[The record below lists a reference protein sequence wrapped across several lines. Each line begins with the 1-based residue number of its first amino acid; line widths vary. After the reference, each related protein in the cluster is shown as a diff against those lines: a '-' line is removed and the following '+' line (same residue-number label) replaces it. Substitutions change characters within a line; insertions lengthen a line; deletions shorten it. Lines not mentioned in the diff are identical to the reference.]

1 MTSNNLPTVALIGR
15 TNVGKSTLFN
25 RMIEQSKA
33 LVSATA
39 GTTRDRNDGEC
50 LWRGR
55 TIRVVDT
62 GGLDVNKQDEIEKN
76 ILIQSE
82 LAMKEA
88 DVILFVVDLKNPPLP
103 SDLEL
108 ASKLWKTK
116 TPIIVV
122 GNKAEK
128 AAERRRA
135 HQPDWRLRG
144 LPAPIAVSA
153 TQGSGVGDLLDL
165 VYEKLAEIGKHPVD
179 YKELDATRVA
189 VIGKPNVGK
198 STLLNALVG
207 TDRFITSSIAHTT
220 REPNDVL
227 LHIGDKNYLI
237 YDTAGMR
244 KHAKISKGGGLEKMA
259 VDKNEWVI
267 RQSDV
272 SLLVLDATEP
282 IGTQEKHLAGILG
295 DSGAGVIIIVNKWDL
310 VKDKDVS
317 TMNEYRKYL
326 LGELPFITWAPVMFV
341 SALTKQ
347 RTSTIFKMIDDVGHN
362 RSIELDMKELDGFL
376 REALRTHLPSLGKG
390 KNPPKVM
397 GLKQVSTKP
406 PKFDLTL
413 KAQRTDAL
421 HPSYL
426 RFIENRLRELHDF
439 KGTPI
444 NIKVRIATAVSK

>member
-1 MTSNNLPTVALIGR
+1 MRPNSLPTVAIIGR

-33 LVSATA
+33 LVSSTA
-39 GTTRDRNDGEC
+39 GTTRDRNEGEC
-50 LWRGR
+50 LWRGKIVR
-55 TIRVVDT
+55 FIDT
-62 GGLDVNKQDEIEKN
+62 GGLDINKQDEIERN
-76 ILIQSE
+76 IAIQAE

-103 SDLEL
+103 TDLDL

-128 AAERRRA
+128 AAERRRV

-153 TQGSGVGDLLDL
+153 TQGSGVGDLLDE
-165 VYEKLAEIGKHPVD
+165 VYEQLEKIGKHPVD
-179 YKELDATRVA
+179 YRKIDAIRVA
-189 VIGKPNVGK
+189 VIGKPNAGK
-198 STLLNALVG
+198 STLLNALIG
-207 TDRFITSSIAHTT
+207 EDRFITSSIAHTT
-220 REPNDVL
+220 REPNDIL
-227 LHIGDKNYLI
+227 LHVGDKNYLF

-244 KHAKISKGGGLEKMA
+244 KHAKVNKAGGLEKMA

-272 SLLVLDATEP
+272 SLLILDATEP
-282 IGTQEKHLAGILG
+282 IGTQEKALAGILG

-310 VKDKDVS
+310 VKDKD
-317 TMNEYRKYL
+317 TTTINDYRKYL
-326 LGELPFITWAPVMFV
+326 AGELPFITWAPIMFV
-341 SALTKQ
+341 SALNKQ
-347 RTSTIFKMIDDVGHN
+347 RTNTIYKMIDDVSHN

-376 REALRTHLPSLGKG
+376 REALRKHLPSLGKG

-397 GLKQVSTKP
+397 GLKQVSTSP

>member
-1 MTSNNLPTVALIGR
+1 MTSNSLPTVALIGR

-50 LWRGR
+50 LWRGK
-55 TIRVVDT
+55 TIRMVDT
-62 GGLDVNKQDEIEKN
+62 GGLDVNKRDEIEKN

-165 VYEKLAEIGKHPVD
+165 VYEKLNEIGKQPVD

-227 LHIGDKNYLI
+227 LHVGDKNYLI

-244 KHAKISKGGGLEKMA
+244 KHARINQAGGLEKMA

-310 VKDKDVS
+310 VADKDVS

-326 LGELPFITWAPVMFV
+326 AGELPFITWAPIMFV

-347 RTSTIFKMIDDVGHN
+347 RTSTIFKMIDEVNHN

-376 REALRTHLPSLGKG
+376 HEALRTHLPSLGKG

-426 RFIENRLRELHDF
+426 RFIENRLRVLHDF

>member
-88 DVILFVVDLKNPPLP
+88 DIILFVVDLKNPPLP
-103 SDLEL
+103 TDLEL

-165 VYEKLAEIGKHPVD
+165 VYEKLTEIGKHPVD
-179 YKELDATRVA
+179 YKELNATRVA

-310 VKDKDVS
+310 VKDKD
-317 TMNEYRKYL
+317 TTTINDYKKYL
-326 LGELPFITWAPVMFV
+326 AGELPFITWAPVMFV

-347 RTSTIFKMIDDVGHN
+347 RTSTIFKMIDEVNHN
-362 RSIELDMKELDGFL
+362 RSIEIDMKELDGFL

-426 RFIENRLRELHDF
+426 RFIENRLRVLHDF
-439 KGTPI
+439 RGTPI

>member
-50 LWRGR
+50 LWRGK

-62 GGLDVNKQDEIEKN
+62 GGLDVNKRDEIEKN

-165 VYEKLAEIGKHPVD
+165 VYEKLNEIGKHPVD
-179 YKELDATRVA
+179 YTELDATRVA

-198 STLLNALVG
+198 STLLNALLG

-244 KHAKISKGGGLEKMA
+244 KHARINQAGGLEKMA

-282 IGTQEKHLAGILG
+282 IGSQEKHLAGILG

-310 VKDKDVS
+310 VQDKDVS
-317 TMNEYRKYL
+317 TMNDYRKYL
-326 LGELPFITWAPVMFV
+326 AGELPFITWAPIMFV
-341 SALTKQ
+341 SAKTKQ

-362 RSIELDMKELDGFL
+362 RSIQLDMKELDGFL

-426 RFIENRLRELHDF
+426 RFIENRLRELHYF
-439 KGTPI
+439 RGTPI

>member
-62 GGLDVNKQDEIEKN
+62 GGLDVNKRDEIEKN

-88 DVILFVVDLKNPPLP
+88 DIILFVVDLKNPPLP

-165 VYEKLAEIGKHPVD
+165 IYEKLSEIGKHPVD
-179 YKELDATRVA
+179 YAELNATRVA

-326 LGELPFITWAPVMFV
+326 LGELPFITWAPVLFV

-347 RTSTIFKMIDDVGHN
+347 RTSTIFKMIDEVNHN

-426 RFIENRLRELHDF
+426 RFIENRLRVLHDF